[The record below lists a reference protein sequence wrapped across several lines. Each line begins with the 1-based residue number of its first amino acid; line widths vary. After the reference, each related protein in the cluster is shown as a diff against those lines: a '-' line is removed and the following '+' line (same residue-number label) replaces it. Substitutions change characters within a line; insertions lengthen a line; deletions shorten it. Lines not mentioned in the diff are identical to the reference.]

1 MSTVHQ
7 PDTSADDLTELDLT
21 CPSCSADLILDESF
35 LTARVCGTCHRH
47 FSIGS
52 RERLALLVDPGTFEE
67 FRTPDPVGLEDASPA
82 TLPSAE
88 RIAEQRDRQVVADA
102 VVTGTASIGGNTVM
116 LVVLDDHLVGE
127 VLGATLVEKIVDAL
141 GQAIGRKLPVVL
153 EMAGGAP
160 SPSPGPLAVVQP
172 GRLASVFAQVH
183 LADLPVIGVLAH
195 PVSSANNA
203 ALASHC
209 DILLAEPGA
218 QIGSAIST
226 SDSDEVAT
234 RRTSE
239 ELVAEGW
246 IDAITDRLHTRS
258 QLIQIL
264 DLVLQPGSIRSVVR
278 PPSVAPSVPVSL
290 ETPGVLDHPNRPT
303 GAEIQASLLADVVE
317 LRGDRVSG
325 DCPAVTTGLA
335 RFESLSVAFV
345 LLRDVDG
352 ADLGLAARKIARL
365 ARLASRLERPIVVL
379 VDESAASASVDVS
392 IPNGQAI
399 AALAGLLAVL
409 PVPIVAVGL
418 RKVASPLGFAL
429 MAGDR
434 QFLLSNARFVVN
446 AGAETGLLRQPGR
459 PLAGGTRLTARDCER
474 LGLIDAIIE
483 EPLPGAHVDPA
494 GTVGAVRAA
503 LAGALAE
510 LVGTGSRRLLDTRYR
525 RQRELGLSTP
535 EGLAA
540 VRSELWEIQEWQ
552 RSVGR
557 SLDDWRE
564 RWDQFRAGTGRDQG
578 RRIELPDLMAR
589 LRTRR
594 DEVLARTGRTGTT
607 NVHRDDAERD

>member
-1 MSTVHQ
+1 MTTVPQ

-21 CPSCSADLILDESF
+21 CPSCGADLILDESF

-52 RERLALLVDPGTFEE
+52 RERIALLVDPGTFEE

-82 TLPSAE
+82 ALPSAE

-102 VVTGTASIGGNTVM
+102 VVTGTATIGGNAVT

-141 GQAIGRKLPVVL
+141 GQAIGRRLPVVL
-153 EMAGGAP
+153 ELAGGAP

-172 GRLASVFAQVH
+172 GRLASAFAQVH

-195 PVSSANNA
+195 PVSGANHA

-209 DILLAEPGA
+209 DILFAEPGA
-218 QIGSAIST
+218 QIGSPMSSA
-226 SDSDEVAT
+226 DAEGFAT
-234 RRTSE
+234 RQTSE
-239 ELVAEGW
+239 ELVAAGW
-246 IDAITDRLHTRS
+246 IDALTDRLHTRG
-258 QLIQIL
+258 QLIQVL
-264 DLVLQPGSIRSVVR
+264 DLVLQPGSIRSAHR
-278 PPSVAPSVPVSL
+278 PPPAAPSVPVAL
-290 ETPGVLDHPNRPT
+290 DTPGLLEHPDRPT
-303 GAEIQASLLADVVE
+303 GQDIQTALLSDVVE

-325 DCPAVTTGLA
+325 DCPAVMIGLA
-335 RFESLSVAFV
+335 RFESLSIAFV
-345 LLRDVDG
+345 LLRDVDVTQI
-352 ADLGLAARKIARL
+352 GLAARKIARL
-365 ARLASRLERPIVVL
+365 ARLASRLERPIVIL
-379 VDESAASASVDVS
+379 VDESIAHSNVAVS
-392 IPNGQAI
+392 IADGQAI
-399 AALAGLLAVL
+399 ATLGSLLAVL
-409 PVPIVAVGL
+409 PVPIVSVAV
-418 RKVASPLGFAL
+418 RKVASPLGYTV
-429 MAGDR
+429 MASDR

-446 AGAETGLLRQPGR
+446 PAAESSPVRQPGR
-459 PLAGGTRLTARDCER
+459 SPGGASRLTARDCER
-474 LGLIDAIIE
+474 LGLIDAIID
-483 EPLPGAHVDPA
+483 EPPPGAHVDPA

-564 RWDQFRAGTGRDQG
+564 RWDQFRAGSSREQG

-589 LRTRR
+589 LRARR
-594 DEVLARTGRTGTT
+594 DEVLARAGRTGTGNVNRDTT
-607 NVHRDDAERD
+607 NGD